1 MIKFQLL
8 VNQLLSENSAGN
20 VAGSGGA
27 LGTFPDSQF
36 SGPNLYAPDD
46 ARNVIGPNFPIA
58 KYSSSKK
65 RRKSKSKRKIKKK
78 SKTPLVIRRTL
89 QRNVM

>member
-36 SGPNLYAPDD
+36 SSPNLYAPND
-46 ARNVIGPNFPIA
+46 ARNVVGPNFPIA
-58 KYSSSKK
+58 EYGSTKK
-65 RRKSKSKRKIKKK
+65 RRKPKGKRKTKKK
-78 SKTPLVIRRTL
+78 RKTPLVIRRTL